1 MPELLQCARIGRTK
15 ALSLREGTMAATSV
29 LHELKSLTTKQRSA
43 VIAAFLGWTLDA
55 FDFFI
60 VVFVLSN
67 IAHDFNTTVK
77 NVAYGITLTL
87 MMRPVGALIF
97 GLIADRY
104 GRKPTLMMVIVLYSL
119 FELACAFAPNL

>member
-1 MPELLQCARIGRTK
+1 MPLNPCGSFAPRWEVRFACSAESGTNKR
-15 ALSLREGTMAATSV
+15 GTMAATSS

-43 VIAAFLGWTLDA
+43 VIAAFLGWALDA

-87 MMRPVGALIF
+87 MMRPVGA
-97 GLIADRY
+97 
-104 GRKPTLMMVIVLYSL
+104 
-119 FELACAFAPNL
+119 

>member
-1 MPELLQCARIGRTK
+1 
-15 ALSLREGTMAATSV
+15 MAVTGI
-29 LHELKSLTTKQRSA
+29 LNELKSLTTKQRSA
-43 VIAAFLGWTLDA
+43 VMAAFLGWTLDA

-104 GRKPTLMMVIVLYSL
+104 GRKPTLMTVIVLYSV
-119 FELACAFAPNL
+119 FELACAFAPSLAVFLILRACFGVAMGGE